1 MRRIPLA
8 LLCLGICALGAPV
21 PLTPAERQLNLD
33 SFEYVWKTVRD
44 SHWDPQ
50 LGGLDWSA
58 VRDELRPKMEKA
70 ETAEQTREILRDMIG
85 RLHQSHFSIIP
96 SEVYGDVHGTH
107 DGADGTAGFDVR
119 AISGKALVTS
129 VESGSPAASK
139 GVHSGWEI
147 TAIEGAELSPI
158 LHRVAETYRNSTL
171 RDLYLARAVLTRLDG
186 SLAKKVRV
194 EFLDGAGRRPVLDIA
209 RTPPRG
215 EPARFGYAPV
225 MHVWIETRKLE
236 SGIGYV
242 AFNLFMDPARLMPQ
256 FEEAVKSCLQCDG
269 MIIDLRGNTGGIA
282 FMAMGMAGFF
292 IDRQNQALGTM
303 HMRQSP
309 LQFFINPRL
318 PFYGGPLAILVD
330 GLSAS
335 TSEILAGGLKDLHRA
350 RIFGTRTAGAALPSV
365 IEKLPNGDGFQYA
378 RASYVSEGGK
388 PLEGIGV
395 EPDVEA
401 APTREAL
408 LAGRDP
414 ALDAALQWIHAR
426 KRGNGNEK

>member
-8 LLCLGICALGAPV
+8 FLFLGICASGGPV
-21 PLTPAERQLNLD
+21 PLTPTERKLSID
-33 SFEYVWKTVRD
+33 SFEYVWKTIRD

-58 VRDELRPKMEKA
+58 VHDELRPKMEKA
-70 ETAEQTREILRDMIG
+70 ETTEQTREILRDMIG

-96 SEVYGDVHGTH
+96 SEVYGDVRQPRE
-107 DGADGTAGFDVR
+107 GADGTAGFDVR
-119 AISGKALVTS
+119 VISGKAVVTS
-129 VESGSPAASK
+129 VESESPAASE
-139 GVHSGWEI
+139 GVRSGWEI

-186 SLAKKVRV
+186 ALSKKVRV
-194 EFLDGAGRRPVLDIA
+194 EFLDGAGQPLFIDIA

-215 EPARFGYAPV
+215 EPAQFGYAPL
-225 MHVWIETRKLE
+225 MHAWIDTRQLE

-242 AFNLFMDPARLMPQ
+242 AFNLFMDPARMMPR
-256 FEEAVKSCLQCDG
+256 FEEAVKSCLTCDG
-269 MIIDLRGNTGGIA
+269 MVVDLRGNTGGIA

-292 IDRQNQALGTM
+292 VDRQNQILGTM
-303 HMRQSP
+303 HMRQSS

-395 EPDVEA
+395 VPDVEA

-414 ALDAALQWIHAR
+414 ALDAALQWIHTR
-426 KRGNGNEK
+426 KKGNKNEK